1 MRAVELPHI
10 PFDPIPYHRLA
21 HLSRD
26 RYSEL
31 IPARFP
37 PEPITGE
44 TGPRPFFTVFEDEL
58 KLRFTRESRRPWK
71 SA

>member
-1 MRAVELPHI
+1 MRAIELPHI

-26 RYSEL
+26 RYAEL
-31 IPARFP
+31 VPARFP
-37 PEPITGE
+37 PGPIADESGTC
-44 TGPRPFFTVFEDEL
+44 PFFAVFEDEL
-58 KLRFTRESRRPWK
+58 EFRFSRESRRPWK